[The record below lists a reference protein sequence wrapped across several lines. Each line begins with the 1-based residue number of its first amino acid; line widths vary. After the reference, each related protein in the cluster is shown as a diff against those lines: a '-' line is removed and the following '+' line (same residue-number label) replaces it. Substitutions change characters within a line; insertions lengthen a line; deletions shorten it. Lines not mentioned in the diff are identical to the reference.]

1 MRFAAGFGSQIGLS
15 FVRKFEFSGDRIDKQ
30 KLLAW
35 NQSLAGT
42 ANLELR
48 VLKNKLVAYV
58 DGENNLHGGIQ
69 GEEYAVPS
77 AEETTTPPVIVE
89 QAQSLN
95 RHLSQPQPLLA
106 NRRQRQPQ
114 QAIQLRL

>member
-77 AEETTTPPVIVE
+77 AEATTAAPVIVE
-89 QAQSLN
+89 QAPEPEPEPEPAL
-95 RHLSQPQPLLA
+95 PQPLLA
-106 NRRQRQPQ
+106 NLRLQLQE
-114 QAIQLRL
+114 IQLRL